1 MFNGIILFGDFKFSM
16 FWIISLCYL
25 FENIR
30 VIGLNRLY
38 KMSIISDILCVIY
51 GIIFRCLLVILKYK
65 YGNMYIKNFVDISVI
80 I

>member
-1 MFNGIILFGDFKFSM
+1 
-16 FWIISLCYL
+16 
-25 FENIR
+25 
-30 VIGLNRLY
+30 
-38 KMSIISDILCVIY
+38 MSIISDILCVIY